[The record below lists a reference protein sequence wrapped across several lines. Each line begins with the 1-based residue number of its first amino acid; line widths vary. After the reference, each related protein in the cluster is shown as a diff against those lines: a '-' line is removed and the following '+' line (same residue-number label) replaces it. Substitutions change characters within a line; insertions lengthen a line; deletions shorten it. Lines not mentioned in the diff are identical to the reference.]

1 MKAHRSFTDF
11 HPVRRDRLIQEEVHD
26 TYKSR
31 TKLPEPTVCP
41 GCGAVFHEGR
51 WQWAAKPVGAHEE
64 MCPACHRI
72 YDEFPAGYLTL
83 GGKFFQAHREEIL
96 HLVRN
101 EGEREKTEHPLKRII
116 NIEDHDDG
124 VLVTTTSIHMARRIG
139 DAVHHAY
146 QGGLEFHYNEEENL
160 LRVNWTR

>member
-41 GCGAVFHEGR
+41 RCGAVFHEGR
-51 WQWAAKPVGAHEE
+51 WQWAAKPAGAHEE
-64 MCPACHRI
+64 ICPACHRI
-72 YDEFPAGYLTL
+72 HDEFPAGFLTL
-83 GGKFFQAHREEIL
+83 GGKFFREHREEIL

-146 QGGLEFHYNEEENL
+146 QGELEFHYNEEENL
-160 LRVNWTR
+160 LRVNWAR